1 MNAGEQRAAYLDG
14 MQRLVDV
21 LRADES
27 IPLPLEGRGESYALA
42 LSLPRGGFT
51 GETFAATVRALGGTG
66 WKQEIRRSTDG
77 AYTWLYV
84 TGRIDGLH
92 VNVSAN
98 ADDVCEPIEPQP
110 VIQRTCPALDAV
122 IAEAQTERES

>member
-1 MNAGEQRAAYLDG
+1 MSTAEDRAAFIAG
-14 MQRLVDV
+14 
-21 LRADES
+21 LRKFADALES
-27 IPLPLEGRGESYALA
+27 DERIPLPLEGRGESYALA
-42 LSLPRGGFT
+42 LPLPRGGFT

-66 WKQEIRRSTDG
+66 WKQEIRHSTDR
-77 AYTWLYV
+77 AYAWLYV

-92 VNVSAN
+92 VTVSAN

-122 IAEAQTERES
+122 IAEAETERES